1 MKRALK
7 ITASIAGLG
16 LVLSGCATQSVSSF
30 QPFQAEDLNTAVKS
44 GLLVQK
50 TDNLYVI
57 VDSSSS
63 MSAEYQGEGY
73 PSGQTKLS
81 VEKEVLNRLN
91 QSIPD
96 IQLNTA
102 IRSFGF
108 GPCLDWG
115 STKLNKSLGAHS
127 KADFNSG
134 ISSLECSS
142 GGSPINAALNAA
154 KEDLAASS
162 GNISILILSDGH
174 NLDASPVSAAKALED
189 QYGSKLCIYSV
200 WVGNEKES
208 GGRFTLQQLSDIA
221 GCGYATSAKAV
232 ASATGMSDL
241 VEGMI
246 FDRAEITAEPDSDGD
261 GVPDSIDKCPNT
273 PKGAKVDETGCW
285 IYHGVFFDFNKA
297 TIKPEFQ
304 PLFDNALEVLEL
316 NPDLVVEVIGHT
328 DSIGPAAYNQKLSV
342 RRAQAV
348 KDYLVKHGVDP
359 KRLIVKGKGESEPA
373 RSNDTEAGRAFNRR
387 VEFKRPSGN

>member
-1 MKRALK
+1 MKRTLK
-7 ITASIAGLG
+7 LTASIAGLG
-16 LVLSGCATQSVSSF
+16 LVLSGCATQSVSTF
-30 QPFQAEDLNTAVKS
+30 QPFQAEDLNSAVKS
-44 GLLVQK
+44 GLLVKK

-63 MSAEYQGEGY
+63 MSADYQGEGY
-73 PSGQTKLS
+73 AAGLTKLS
-81 VEKEVLNRLN
+81 VEKEVLNRMN

-96 IQLNTA
+96 VQLNTA
-102 IRSFGF
+102 LRSFGF
-108 GPCLDWG
+108 GPCMNWS
-115 STKLNKSLGAHS
+115 STKLNQSLGSHS
-127 KADFNSG
+127 KANFSSA

-142 GGSPINAALNAA
+142 GGSPINAALSAA
-154 KEDLAASS
+154 KDDLASSS
-162 GNISILILSDGH
+162 GNTSILILSDGH
-174 NLDASPVSAAKALED
+174 NLDASPVSAARALED

-200 WVGNEKES
+200 WVGNENEK

-221 GCGYATSAKAV
+221 GCGYATSASKV
-232 ASATGMSDL
+232 ASASGMSGL
-241 VEGMI
+241 VESMI
-246 FDRAEITAEPDSDGD
+246 FERAEITLEADSDGD

-273 PKGAKVDETGCW
+273 PKGAKVDENGCW

-304 PLFDNALEVLEL
+304 PLFDNALEVLKL
-316 NPDLVVEVIGHT
+316 NPNLRVEVIGHT

-359 KRLIVKGKGESEPA
+359 SRLIVKGKGESEPA

-387 VEFKRPSGN
+387 VEFKRPSGS